1 MRIWMRTLVS
11 LRSVNTSA
19 KGVPV
24 RNFWQDV
31 RFGLRVLSKSSSF
44 AAIAILTLALGI
56 GANTALFSV
65 VNGVLLNPLPFP
77 NPDQLVAVYSR
88 TANFKESSS
97 SYPNFLDWQ
106 KQNKSFAS
114 LGAFRSESYNLTGIG
129 EPERLNCHMISAQ
142 FLPALGVPL
151 PLGRNFRPEEDQPGA
166 APVALLGDGLWKRK
180 FGASPDIL
188 GKTLTLN
195 GKSYTVVGVAPGRLP
210 VYSPTD
216 VFVPIGQWTDPTF
229 RDRRISM
236 GMNAIGRL
244 KPGVTFEEARA
255 EMDRIGTNLAAAYP
269 EANTGSGVTLVPLKA
284 DVVGDVR
291 GILLVLLGAVGFVL
305 LIACANVA
313 NLLLARSTGRAREFA
328 IRSALGASPAR
339 VIRQL
344 LTESVILGIG
354 GGLIGLLLAKWGTRA
369 ILAALPAALPR
380 SEEIGIDAHV
390 LLFTMGI
397 SFLTG
402 ILFGLVPAIK
412 SLRPDMHETLKEGG
426 RGSSGARHRTQSV
439 FVILEMAMALV
450 LLIGAGLMIRS
461 LAALWGVNPGFD
473 AHQVLTY
480 DISFTSRADVT
491 AGQLRAKYRESL
503 RQFENVPGVENVS
516 MMGGSLP
523 MTGDSEVPFWI
534 EGQPKPANQNEMPFA
549 LFYLVTSEYAQ
560 AMRIPL
566 ERGRFFNTRDD
577 EHAPV
582 VAVID
587 SSFARKHFPGQDP
600 VGKHLNIGLLDMQ
613 PEIVGVIGHVEHWG
627 LGSREHQDLQSQIY
641 LLVWQ
646 LPDRFWPLLA
656 NGVGWVARTTGAPG
670 GVISGIREGEA
681 KVDSTAVIYNTR
693 PMEEIVANSIAKQR
707 LTMIL
712 LSVFSTLALALSAV
726 GIYGVI
732 SYLTG
737 QRTHEIGIRVALGA
751 SASDVLRMILG
762 EGMRI
767 TLVGVGIGVVAALGL
782 TRLITKVIYGVSA
795 SDPLT
800 FFGVA
805 ILLSGVALLA
815 CYVPARR
822 AMRVDPII
830 ALRYE

>member
-1 MRIWMRTLVS
+1 
-11 LRSVNTSA
+11 
-19 KGVPV
+19 V
-24 RNFWQDV
+24 RYFWQDV
-31 RFGLRVLSKSSSF
+31 RFGLRVLSKSSGF

-77 NPDQLVAVYSR
+77 NPDQLLAVYSK
-88 TANFKESSS
+88 TSSFS
-97 SYPNFLDWQ
+97 QSSISYPNFLDWH
-106 KQNKSFAS
+106 KDNTSFSS
-114 LGAFRSESYNLTGIG
+114 LGAFRFEDYNLTGAG
-129 EPERLNCHMISAQ
+129 EPERLHGYKISADL
-142 FLPALGVPL
+142 FPALGVQL
-151 PLGRNFRPEEDQPGA
+151 PLGRNIRPEEDQPGA
-166 APVALLGDGLWKRK
+166 GPVVVIGDGLWKRK
-180 FGASPDIL
+180 FASSPDVL
-188 GKTLTLN
+188 GKSLTLN
-195 GKSYTVVGVAPGRLP
+195 GKAYTVIGVAPSRLP
-210 VYSPTD
+210 VFSSTD
-216 VFVPIGQWTDPTF
+216 VYVPIGQWTDPTF
-229 RDRRISM
+229 LDRHISM
-236 GMNAIGRL
+236 GMNSIGRL
-244 KPGVTFEEARA
+244 KTGVTFEQARA
-255 EMDRIGTNLAAAYP
+255 DMDRIGRNLEAAYP
-269 EANTGSGVTLVPLKA
+269 DSNKGTGITLVPLKT

-291 GILLVLLGAVGFVL
+291 AVLLVLLGAVGFVL

-344 LTESVILGIG
+344 LTESVMLGIG
-354 GGLIGLLLAKWGTRA
+354 GGVIGLLLAKWGTRA
-369 ILAALPAALPR
+369 ILAALPEALPR
-380 SEEIGIDAHV
+380 SEEIGIDSHV
-390 LLFTMGI
+390 LLFTVGV
-397 SFLTG
+397 SVLTG

-412 SLRPDMHETLKEGG
+412 TLRPDMHETLKEGG

-439 FVILEMAMALV
+439 FVMVEMAMALV

-461 LAALWGVNPGFD
+461 LAALWRVNPGFD
-473 AHQVLTY
+473 SRQVLTY
-480 DISFTSRADVT
+480 DVSFTSPADIT
-491 AGQLRAKYRESL
+491 AGQLRAKYRETL
-503 RQFENVPGVENVS
+503 RRFENVPGVESVS
-516 MMGGSLP
+516 LMGGSLP

-549 LFYLVTSEYAQ
+549 LFYLVTPGYAQ

-566 ERGRFFNTRDD
+566 ERGRFFNARDD

-582 VAVID
+582 AAVID
-587 SSFARKHFPGQDP
+587 SSFARKYFPGQDP
-600 VGKHLNIGLLDMQ
+600 VGKRLNLGLLDIQ
-613 PEIVGVIGHVEHWG
+613 PEIVGVMGHVEHWG

-656 NGVGWVARTTGAPG
+656 NGVGWVARTTGAPASI
-670 GVISGIREGEA
+670 VSGIREAEA
-681 KVDSTAVIYNTR
+681 KVDSTAVTYNVR
-693 PMEEIVANSIAKQR
+693 PMQEIVANSIAKQR

-751 SASDVLRMILG
+751 SASDVLRMVLG

-767 TLVGVGIGVVAALGL
+767 ALIGVGIGLAAALGL
-782 TRLITKVIYGVSA
+782 TRLISTLIYGVGA
-795 SDPLT
+795 YDPLT
-800 FFGVA
+800 FLGVA
-805 ILLSGVALLA
+805 FLLSGVALVA
-815 CYVPARR
+815 CYIPARR

>member
-1 MRIWMRTLVS
+1 
-11 LRSVNTSA
+11 
-19 KGVPV
+19 V

-31 RFGLRVLSKSSSF
+31 RYGLRVLSKSSGF

-77 NPDQLVAVYSR
+77 NPDQLLAVYSK
-88 TANFKESSS
+88 TSSFGQS
-97 SYPNFLDWQ
+97 SISYPNFLDWH
-106 KQNKSFAS
+106 KDNTSFSS

-129 EPERLNCHMISAQ
+129 EPERVNCQMVSAE
-142 FLPALGVPL
+142 FLPALGIPL
-151 PLGRNFRPEEDQPGA
+151 PLGRNFRPEEDQAGA
-166 APVALLGDGLWKRK
+166 APVALLGDRLWKRK

-188 GKTLTLN
+188 GKNLTLN
-195 GKSYTVVGVAPGRLP
+195 GKSYTVVGVAPSRLP
-210 VYSPTD
+210 VFSPID
-216 VFVPIGQWTDPTF
+216 VYVPIGQWTDPTF
-229 RDRRISM
+229 RDRHISM
-236 GMNAIGRL
+236 GMNSIGRL
-244 KPGVTFEEARA
+244 KPGITFEQARA
-255 EMDRIGTNLAAAYP
+255 DMDRIGRNLEAAYP
-269 EANTGSGVTLVPLKA
+269 DSNKGTGITLVPLKT

-291 GILLVLLGAVGFVL
+291 GVLLVLLGAVGFVL

-344 LTESVILGIG
+344 LTESVMLGVG
-354 GGLIGLLLAKWGTRA
+354 GGVIGLLLAKWGTRA

-380 SEEIGIDAHV
+380 SEEIGIDSHV
-390 LLFTMGI
+390 LLFTVGV
-397 SFLTG
+397 SVLTG

-412 SLRPDMHETLKEGG
+412 TLRPDMHETLKEGG
-426 RGSSGARHRTQSV
+426 RGSSGARHRTQNV
-439 FVILEMAMALV
+439 FVIVEMAMALV

-461 LAALWGVNPGFD
+461 LAALWRVNPGFD
-473 AHQVLTY
+473 SRQVVTY
-480 DISFTSRADVT
+480 DVSFTSPADIT
-491 AGQLRAKYRESL
+491 AGQLRAKYRETL

-516 MMGGSLP
+516 LMGGSLP

-534 EGQPKPANQNEMPFA
+534 EGQPKPASQNEMPFA
-549 LFYLVTSEYAQ
+549 LFYLVTPGYQQ

-566 ERGRFFNTRDD
+566 EHGRFFNARDD
-577 EHAPV
+577 ERTPTA
-582 VAVID
+582 AVID
-587 SSFARKHFPGQDP
+587 SSFARKYFPGQDP
-600 VGKHLNIGLLDMQ
+600 VGKRLHLALLEIQ

-641 LLVWQ
+641 LSVWQ
-646 LPDRFWPLLA
+646 VPDRFWPLLA
-656 NGVGWVARTTGAPG
+656 NGVGWVARTTGAPASI
-670 GVISGIREGEA
+670 VSGIREAEA
-681 KVDSTAVIYNTR
+681 KVDATAVTYNVR
-693 PMEEIVANSIAKQR
+693 PMQEIVANSIAKQR

-712 LSVFSTLALALSAV
+712 LSVFSTLALVLSAI

-751 SASDVLRMILG
+751 SASDVLRMIVG

-767 TLVGVGIGVVAALGL
+767 ALIGVGIGIVAALGL
-782 TRLITKVIYGVSA
+782 TRLITKLIFGVGA
-795 SDPLT
+795 NDPLT
-800 FFGVA
+800 FVGVA
-805 ILLSGVALLA
+805 VLLSGVALIA
-815 CYVPARR
+815 CYIPARR